1 MKLKPGV
8 KLAGLTPQMAMGAVV
23 VSAVYQRFGVE
34 CVVTSAN
41 DSKHSERSHHYKGN
55 ALDFRTHQD
64 ALNGR
69 EHELRDEV
77 HTALGG
83 EFDVVIEAV
92 GTPNEHLH
100 VEYDPK

>member
-1 MKLKPGV
+1 MKLKAGV
-8 KLAGLTPQMAMGAVV
+8 RLTDLAPQMVVAVV
-23 VSAVYQRFGVE
+23 VVDGICGKYGVE

-41 DSKHSERSHHYKGN
+41 DSKHSAKSWHYRGR
-55 ALDFRTHQD
+55 ALDFRTHYE

-69 EHELRDEV
+69 EQEFRDAV
-77 HTALGG
+77 KAALGD